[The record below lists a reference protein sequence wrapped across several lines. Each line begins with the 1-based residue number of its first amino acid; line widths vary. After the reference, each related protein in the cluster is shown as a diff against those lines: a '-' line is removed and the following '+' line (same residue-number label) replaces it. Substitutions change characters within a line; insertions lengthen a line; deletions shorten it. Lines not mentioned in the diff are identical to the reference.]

1 VAGNTIAVKSLRR
14 LKVEHKLNFKQ
25 YSEALKQNK
34 LLGLKCK
41 QCGNI
46 IVPPKIACANCAS
59 TELDI
64 AELSGKGKIQ
74 TFTTVFVPPE
84 GREGEC
90 PYVIVLVELD
100 EGPWIM
106 GNLTGVDP
114 NKVTME
120 IMGKKV
126 KMGHAV
132 FPGDK
137 YSAGDAA
144 RPLFSLES

>member
-1 VAGNTIAVKSLRR
+1 M
-14 LKVEHKLNFKQ
+14 EHKLDFKQ
-25 YSEALKQNK
+25 YNEALKQNK
-34 LLGLKCK
+34 LLGLKCQ

-46 IVPPKIACANCAS
+46 TVPPKIACSKCYS
-59 TELDI
+59 TDLDI
-64 AELSGKGKIQ
+64 VELSGRGKIQ

-84 GREGEC
+84 GREGES
-90 PYVIVLVELD
+90 PYVIVLVELE

-114 NKVTME
+114 NKVNME
-120 IMGKKV
+120 IMDKQV

-132 FPGDK
+132 FAGDK
-137 YSAGDAA
+137 YSAGEGA

>member
-1 VAGNTIAVKSLRR
+1 M
-14 LKVEHKLNFKQ
+14 EHKLIFKD

-41 QCGNI
+41 QCGTI
-46 IVPPKIACANCAS
+46 TVPPKITCGECAG
-59 TELDI
+59 TDI
-64 AELSGKGKIQ
+64 EVIELSGKGEIQ

-84 GREGEC
+84 GREAEC
-90 PYVIVLVELD
+90 PYIIVLVKLD

-106 GNLTGVDP
+106 GNLTGIEPD
-114 NKVTME
+114 KTTME
-120 IMGKKV
+120 IMGKRV

-137 YSAGDAA
+137 YSAGDGAS
-144 RPLFSLES
+144 PLFSLES